1 MNILLLGGTGFIGE
15 YLAKNLSKRKD
26 CQVSVAGRNDSLENN
41 SYKKTEVLVILTQP
55 DENIMKGVVSF
66 INTTTTLKKILYLS
80 TFILYPDSVNKC
92 NEEILPNPVSQYEK
106 DKFQEEL
113 RLSEVIKNRDCKLS
127 IVRLSNVYGDVK
139 NAGIVNRLIL
149 SALGKN
155 DNLTIYGDSLSKT
168 RDFIFIEDTA
178 NLIEF
183 LIFHNQ
189 QNQREVYNICSGINA
204 NLGEVISQIERIL
217 NKKIVFTPGD
227 PVEGEKRIICDNS
240 KIRKLSNYQFK
251 FDLVKGLEKTCRN
264 YLNFYD

>member
-15 YLAKNLSKRKD
+15 YLTKNLNKRKD
-26 CQVSVAGRNDSLENN
+26 CQVSVAGRNDSMENN
-41 SYKKTEVLVILTQP
+41 LYKNTEVLVILTQP

-66 INTTTTLKKILYLS
+66 INTTITLKKVLYLS
-80 TFILYPDSVNKC
+80 TFLLYPDSVNKC
-92 NEEILPNPVSQYEK
+92 SEEVLPAPVSKYET

-113 RLSEVIKNRDCKLS
+113 RLSEAIKNKDCKLS
-127 IVRLSNVYGDVK
+127 IVRLGNVYGDVK

-155 DNLTIYGDSLSKT
+155 DNLTIYGDSLTKT
-168 RDFIFIEDTA
+168 RDFIFIEDA
-178 NLIEF
+178 VNLMDF
-183 LIFHNQ
+183 LIFYSQ
-189 QNQREVYNICSGINA
+189 QGQREVYNICSGINA

-217 NKKIVFTPGD
+217 NKKIVFTEGN
-227 PVEGEKRIICDNS
+227 PVVGEKRIICDNS